1 MSDKPVI
8 MVVDDEIANIELI
21 AAVLEEDYEIIFAR
35 SGEQAIDIAR
45 KAMPDLILL
54 DVVMPGLDGYETCRR
69 IKQDPDLAD
78 VPVIFTTGLDA
89 VEDEVRGLAAGA
101 IDYVT
106 KPVQPVALRRRVS
119 NHIDLKQ
126 MRDRLANLAL
136 IDPLTGLGNRRMLE
150 NLLQNEVARLMPL
163 NGWLSVILVDIDF
176 FKQYNDMYGHPAGD
190 QCLVQVASRLN
201 AAMRR
206 DGDRCMRYGGEEF
219 ACVLPGAD
227 PAGALQVAEKILQE
241 FQALAIP
248 HAGSRVADVVTIS
261 GGVVS
266 RRCGPGLPVSFWIE
280 HADKLLYESKRLG
293 RNRVTSRTIE
303 GA

>member
-106 KPVQPVALRRRVS
+106 KPVQPVALRRRGRHVQVGLMLGDDAVAPVPMGRLLAEELEIVGG
-119 NHIDLKQ
+119 HG
-126 MRDRLANLAL
+126 MPARDYPDMLAL
-136 IDPLTGLGNRRMLE
+136 VAEGRLDVHRLVGRVVPLS
-150 NLLQNEVARLMPL
+150 AAPDALMAMSQPATTS
-163 NGWLSVILVDIDF
+163 GMTVVDLS
-176 FKQYNDMYGHPAGD
+176 
-190 QCLVQVASRLN
+190 
-201 AAMRR
+201 
-206 DGDRCMRYGGEEF
+206 
-219 ACVLPGAD
+219 LPG
-227 PAGALQVAEKILQE
+227 
-241 FQALAIP
+241 
-248 HAGSRVADVVTIS
+248 
-261 GGVVS
+261 
-266 RRCGPGLPVSFWIE
+266 
-280 HADKLLYESKRLG
+280 
-293 RNRVTSRTIE
+293 
-303 GA
+303 